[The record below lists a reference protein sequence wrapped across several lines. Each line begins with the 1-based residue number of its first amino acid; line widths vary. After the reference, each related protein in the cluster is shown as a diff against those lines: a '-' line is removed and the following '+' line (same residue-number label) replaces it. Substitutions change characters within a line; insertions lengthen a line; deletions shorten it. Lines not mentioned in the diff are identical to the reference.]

1 MDLNITD
8 EQKALTE
15 AVSGVL
21 ARHGNPAS
29 NSGVSAEP
37 AAHDPK
43 VWEALVEVGVPALPW
58 SEEDG
63 GVGAGFAELTVAAAE
78 VGKSRIHLPLAETVV
93 AGAIITRTAPD
104 SLRRELIGA
113 LAEGSALP
121 VPALDEPMRAWSP
134 TAPTVRAEGSGES
147 WTLTGTKAPVRFA
160 QDATHVVVSAD
171 TGSGTGLF
179 LVTDVQA
186 KGESLT
192 FEGTSA
198 TLLADGEQAEQA
210 LAEALALGG
219 AVLCGEA
226 LGAMEEALGRTTEYL
241 RTRKQFGMPLAA
253 FQALTHRAADMYAE
267 LELARSAALFAAMVA
282 DDDPVDVDAIARC
295 RSVVDRAGKLV
306 GEEAIQ
312 MHGGVGVTA
321 EYAVG
326 HLTARLT
333 QIARTWGTPDDRV
346 GELAAAVGGHESI
359 SLLG

>member
-8 EQKALTE
+8 DQKALTE

-21 ARHGNPAS
+21 SRHGNPAS
-29 NSGVSAEP
+29 GSGGSAEP

-63 GVGAGFAELTVAAAE
+63 GVGAGFAEVVVAAAE
-78 VGKSRIHLPLAETVV
+78 IGKNRIHVPLAETVV
-93 AGAIITRTAPD
+93 AGAIITRTAPE

-113 LAEGSALP
+113 LAEGSALA

-134 TAPTVRAEGSGES
+134 TAPTTRAEGSGES
-147 WTLTGTKAPVRFA
+147 WTLSGTKAPVRFA
-160 QDATHVVVSAD
+160 QDATHFVVSAD
-171 TGSGTGLF
+171 TGNGTGLF
-179 LVTDVQA
+179 LVTDVGA

-192 FEGTSA
+192 LEGASA
-198 TLLADGEQAEQA
+198 TLLADGEQAGSA

-219 AVLCGEA
+219 VVLCGEA
-226 LGAMEEALGRTTEYL
+226 LGAMEQALEYTTEYL
-241 RTRKQFGMPLAA
+241 RTRKQFGVPLAS

-282 DDDPVDVDAIARC
+282 DDEPVDTDAIARC
-295 RSVVDRAGKLV
+295 RLVVDQAGRRV
-306 GEEAIQ
+306 GQEAVQ

-321 EYAVG
+321 EFPVG

-333 QIARTWGTPDDRV
+333 QIARTWGTQDDRV
-346 GELAAAVGGHESI
+346 TRLAAGVDGHESI